1 MGLQSKAPHVS
12 YGVMIL
18 PADPLLLEFVA
29 LMYSS
34 KHATQY
40 NNAPMKE
47 KLIDKKTVKAAIMEE
62 WVSDGR
68 RTGNQIRSE
77 RLNFG

>member
-1 MGLQSKAPHVS
+1 
-12 YGVMIL
+12 MIL

-29 LMYSS
+29 LLYSS
-34 KHATQY
+34 EHATQY
-40 NNAPMKE
+40 KNNAPIKE

-62 WVSDGR
+62 WLSDGR

-77 RLNFG
+77 RWNFG